1 MTIFSRF
8 SEKYAVSS
16 RGPRTISPGQIGTM
30 RLQLREIDALV
41 AGIASGE
48 IPELVSL
55 KVLFAPAGPIQELSV
70 SSGWGNEFL
79 ALADRFDAALSDI
92 HTSNVDGDLVP

>member
-16 RGPRTISPGQIGTM
+16 RGPRTILLV
-30 RLQLREIDALV
+30 RLEDETAALREIDAL
-41 AGIASGE
+41 IAWNTSGE

-70 SSGWGNEFL
+70 RSGWGNEFL

-92 HTSNVDGDLVP
+92 HT